1 VEEGEAT
8 AGGANRVGA
17 MGLLFGAGGSRAVLV
32 HGLRG
37 AARRVPPKVWLRG
50 GAGGEGREGID
61 DADEQEVEEEQDGMG
76 TGGEGERNNGGIGG
90 MDDEVEGM
98 MVDSEAKQG
107 GDGRQREGGV
117 GLAQWTR

>member
-1 VEEGEAT
+1 LAFLFRATIPVEEGEAT
-8 AGGANRVGA
+8 VGGAKRVGA
-17 MGLLFGAGGSRAVLV
+17 RGLLFGAEGSRAVLV

-37 AARRVPPKVWLRG
+37 AARGVPPKVWLRG

-98 MVDSEAKQG
+98 MVDSEAK
-107 GDGRQREGGV
+107 
-117 GLAQWTR
+117 